1 LSQRAGVKALPLL
14 LTLGLVSA
22 LCCGRKPS
30 AVGIAREMEYDR
42 GIVTYCETEYYS
54 DWGAPV
60 EVAGHLRV
68 KDRHWDDTMPIVTY
82 DLIVTWGEFSD
93 PDIVRI
99 RSGGGGN
106 YFWRADKR
114 PDGDL
119 TVYHTVPGSVDA
131 QVALDDA
138 ETGAEIRITG
148 RISSNNRIEGD
159 DGSLVGVRHSN
170 HKFILVEDVSQE
182 WRE

>member
-1 LSQRAGVKALPLL
+1 
-14 LTLGLVSA
+14 
-22 LCCGRKPS
+22 
-30 AVGIAREMEYDR
+30 
-42 GIVTYCETEYYS
+42 
-54 DWGAPV
+54 
-60 EVAGHLRV
+60 
-68 KDRHWDDTMPIVTY
+68 MPIVTY